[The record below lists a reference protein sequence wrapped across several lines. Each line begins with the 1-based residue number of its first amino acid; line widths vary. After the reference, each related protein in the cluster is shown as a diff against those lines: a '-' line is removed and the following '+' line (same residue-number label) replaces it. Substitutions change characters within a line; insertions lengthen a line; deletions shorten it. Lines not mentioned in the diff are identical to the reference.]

1 MSGRNAPDDGGHPVV
16 LFDGVCNLCES
27 TVRFIIARDRRSQ
40 FRFASL
46 QSDVA
51 RELAA
56 PFDDAHDELSS
67 VLLIED
73 GRIYSKARAGLR
85 IARRLD
91 GAWPLFYY
99 LFFWVPG
106 FVANPYTAQ
115 CLAPVSTP
123 IIAGVPCVAS
133 NIGLC
138 SSFVQNKVPPRTPRP
153 VG

>member
-1 MSGRNAPDDGGHPVV
+1 MTHRHARRAAAAA
-16 LFDGVCNLCES
+16 VC
-27 TVRFIIARDRRSQ
+27 
-40 FRFASL
+40 
-46 QSDVA
+46 
-51 RELAA
+51 
-56 PFDDAHDELSS
+56 
-67 VLLIED
+67 
-73 GRIYSKARAGLR
+73 AGLLGGG
-85 IARRLD
+85 IVVA
-91 GAWPLFYY
+91 GPPVATAQNCA
-99 LFFWVPG
+99 PG